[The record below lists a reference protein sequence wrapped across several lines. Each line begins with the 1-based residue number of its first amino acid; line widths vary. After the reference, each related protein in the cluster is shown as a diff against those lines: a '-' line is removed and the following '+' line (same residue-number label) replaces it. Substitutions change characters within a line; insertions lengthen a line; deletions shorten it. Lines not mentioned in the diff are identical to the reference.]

1 MCNMI
6 AMEKLS
12 ATRKRAKIAKYKE
25 EQAMQI
31 KQAQILV
38 NLFLL
43 GQVRDRTEKVEKK
56 RLVTM
61 TRRCKR
67 LNSDHK
73 WTNFYASKTIFIT
86 KVWLKRT
93 TIPNLCNSQS

>member
-1 MCNMI
+1 MFNMI
-6 AMEKLS
+6 VTEKLS
-12 ATRKRAKIAKYKE
+12 TIKKRDKMVKYKE
-25 EQAMQI
+25 LALRI
-31 KQAQILV
+31 KPAQILA

-56 RLVTM
+56 RLATM
-61 TRRCKR
+61 TRRCKK

-73 WTNFYASKTIFIT
+73 WTNFYANRTLSIT

-93 TIPNLCNSQS
+93 TIPNLCNSQF